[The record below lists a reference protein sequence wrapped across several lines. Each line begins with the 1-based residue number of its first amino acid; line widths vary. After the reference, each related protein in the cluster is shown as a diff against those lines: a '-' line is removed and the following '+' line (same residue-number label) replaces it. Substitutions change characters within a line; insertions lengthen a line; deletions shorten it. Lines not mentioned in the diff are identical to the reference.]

1 MNTLK
6 KKNWVA
12 SFAQLFLL
20 LTLLTH
26 SAAAQDDPVKR
37 AQEKIEAAIEGRAA
51 AAARVLDVAPL
62 VNAGAAARQQ
72 GKTEQARLAFQQAE
86 TMMVAT
92 AFTERS
98 ALTEAV
104 LQHIATELRALNPA
118 PPAIINQPG
127 WSGLLTGKRVTRLV
141 LARYSTYR
149 ESLTR
154 ILAEEQLPPEAVAL
168 IESGFNPHALSPKG
182 ALGLWQL
189 MPATARRYSLTVEPG
204 NDHRTHPEHATRA
217 AARYLRDLYQLFGDW
232 KLALAAYNW
241 GEGNLQRAMNK
252 AGLRDFDGLAARGW
266 LPLET
271 RNYVPAVLAAWLQ
284 LSVAHKD

>member
-1 MNTLK
+1 
-6 KKNWVA
+6 V
-12 SFAQLFLL
+12 
-20 LTLLTH
+20 
-26 SAAAQDDPVKR
+26 R
-37 AQEKIEAAIEGRAA
+37 
-51 AAARVLDVAPL
+51 
-62 VNAGAAARQQ
+62 
-72 GKTEQARLAFQQAE
+72 
-86 TMMVAT
+86 
-92 AFTERS
+92 
-98 ALTEAV
+98 
-104 LQHIATELRALNPA
+104 
-118 PPAIINQPG
+118 
-127 WSGLLTGKRVTRLV
+127 
-141 LARYSTYR
+141 
-149 ESLTR
+149 
-154 ILAEEQLPPEAVAL
+154 
-168 IESGFNPHALSPKG
+168 
-182 ALGLWQL
+182 LWQL